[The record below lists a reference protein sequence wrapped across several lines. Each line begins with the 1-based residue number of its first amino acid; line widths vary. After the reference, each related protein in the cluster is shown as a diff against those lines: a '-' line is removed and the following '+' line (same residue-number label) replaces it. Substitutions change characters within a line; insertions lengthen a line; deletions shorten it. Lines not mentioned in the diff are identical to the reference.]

1 MDSPH
6 SLTALIFTAA
16 SLGFAH
22 TIVGPG
28 HYLPFASL
36 AKFGNWSYFRTM
48 CAVFACGFAH
58 VLSSLVIGA
67 VGLALGAGV
76 GALERVEGSR
86 ADIVKWAFLAFAVA
100 YFAFGLRSALR
111 GGAGSRRPEAGGG
124 AGESSNSCGAGG
136 RQATCGAG
144 AKRGERATFWLLFA
158 VFAFGP
164 CEVLIPLVMYPAAS
178 FDWLGVLAVAVAF
191 SAATLLTMLAAV
203 SALYFGLRGVN
214 AGGLERWGN
223 AITGLV
229 FLACAVFMLLGERA
243 HVV

>member
-6 SLTALIFTAA
+6 SLTALIFAAA

-58 VLSSLVIGA
+58 VLSSLAIGA
-67 VGLALGAGV
+67 AGLALGAGV

-86 ADIVKWAFLAFAVA
+86 ADIVKWVFLAFAAA
-100 YFAFGLRSALR
+100 YLAFALRSAFR
-111 GGAGSRRPEAGGG
+111 NGADSRPSSEEPGGAGGHRICE
-124 AGESSNSCGAGG
+124 
-136 RQATCGAG
+136 GAG
-144 AKRGERATFWLLFA
+144 ARRGDRTTFWVLFA
-158 VFAFGP
+158 IFAFGP

-191 SAATLLTMLAAV
+191 SAATLITMLAAV
-203 SALYFGLRGVN
+203 SALFFGLKGVN
-214 AGGLERWGN
+214 TGGLERWGN

-229 FLACAVFMLLGERA
+229 FLACAVFMLLGEGA
-243 HVV
+243 HAA

>member
-144 AKRGERATFWLLFA
+144 AKRGERATCWLLFA